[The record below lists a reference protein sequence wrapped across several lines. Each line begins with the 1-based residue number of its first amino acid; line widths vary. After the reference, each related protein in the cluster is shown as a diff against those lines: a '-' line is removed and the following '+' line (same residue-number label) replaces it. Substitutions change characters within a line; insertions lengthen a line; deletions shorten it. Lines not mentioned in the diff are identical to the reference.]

1 LVQTTYLPEIHAAIA
16 LQAGKGNA
24 AIEALAPAVPYDF
37 GSNLIPVYSVYLR
50 GEAYLA
56 AHQGA
61 PAAAEFQKVL
71 GNLHLQFGDPIGSL
85 AQLGL
90 ARAYTLEAQAAQGA
104 EADATRTKAR
114 SAYQDFFA
122 LWKDADPDPDI
133 PILAAAKSE
142 YAKLK

>member
-1 LVQTTYLPEIHAAIA
+1 VQATYLPEIHAAIA

-24 AIEALAPAVPYDF
+24 AIDALVPAVRYEL
-37 GSNLIPVYSVYLR
+37 GSSALPVYPVYLR

-71 GNLHLQFGDPIGSL
+71 GNLHLQFGDPIGAL
-85 AQLGL
+85 ANLGL
-90 ARAYTLEAQAAQGA
+90 ARAYALEGQAAQGA

-122 LWKDADPDPDI
+122 RWKDADPDI
-133 PILAAAKSE
+133 PIYIAAKSE
-142 YAKLK
+142 YAKLQ